1 MRYILLISL
10 FTFILSHAL
19 AQTISSEDYEKQ
31 FIFENF
37 NNSKSTSFTQERN
50 IANHISIDN
59 NNLFIVRKKN
69 DSPYLLLTKHN
80 EIGSF
85 VLKTKLRLGPTNNK
99 KASVG
104 IILKAKQNGEGA
116 IIFEINKKGEY
127 RIRSFVNNSYHTLSG
142 KEKHNGWVKNKV
154 INKVDEHN
162 IIEIRTNNNI
172 YDIYAN
178 NSFLT
183 SFTSVNNKEG
193 KCGLFI
199 NSNSKARVVYFYI
212 NTKETTEDES
222 IKTKD
227 SNLPNQILALEK
239 ENDHLKSIIKINSE
253 NIYSDEK
260 DIVNTKMTDL
270 NNRINL
276 LSKQLKIAN
285 SNNTTLQTTNTELK
299 ELLIQKEFE
308 LNGVETSEIVKQTSN
323 TTPAK
328 LKGNKIIYT
337 VQIGVYMKEQT
348 NKSTKDIDDVW
359 SNATEHGT
367 YVYYSGEFNSPLEAV
382 IHQNNLITKGY
393 NNAFVVTLR
402 K

>member
-10 FTFILSHAL
+10 FTFILPHGL
-19 AQTISSEDYEKQ
+19 AQTISKEDYGKQ

-37 NNSKSTSFTQERN
+37 NNSKSNSFTQERN
-50 IANHISIDN
+50 IETHISIDN

-69 DSPYLLLTKHN
+69 DSPYFLLTEHN

-154 INKVDEHN
+154 INKVNEHN
-162 IIEIRTNNNI
+162 ILEIRTNNNI

-239 ENDHLKSIIKINSE
+239 ENAKI
-253 NIYSDEK
+253 
-260 DIVNTKMTDL
+260 TDL

-299 ELLIQKEFE
+299 ELLIQKDFE

-323 TTPAK
+323 TTPSK

-348 NKSTKDIDDVW
+348 HKSTRNIDDVW

>member
-85 VLKTKLRLGPTNNK
+85 VLKTKLRIGPTNNK

-104 IILKAKQNGEGA
+104 IVLKAKQNGEGA
-116 IIFEINKKGEY
+116 IILEINKKGEY
-127 RIRSFVNNSYHTLSG
+127 RIRSFANNSYHTLSG

-154 INKVDEHN
+154 INKVEEHN

-227 SNLPNQILALEK
+227 SNLSNQILALEK
-239 ENDHLKSIIKINSE
+239 ENDHLKSIIKIKSE
-253 NIYSDEK
+253 NIDPDDK
-260 DIVNTKMTDL
+260 AIVNAKITDL

-323 TTPAK
+323 TTPSK

-348 NKSTKDIDDVW
+348 HKSTKNIDDVW

-367 YVYYSGEFNSPLEAV
+367 YVYYSGEFNSLLEAV

>member
-10 FTFILSHAL
+10 FTFILSHGL
-19 AQTISSEDYEKQ
+19 AQTISREDYGKQ

-37 NNSKSTSFTQERN
+37 NNSKSNSFTQERN
-50 IANHISIDN
+50 IETYISIDN

-69 DSPYLLLTKHN
+69 DSPYFLLTEHN

-104 IILKAKQNGEGA
+104 IVLKAKQNGEGA

-127 RIRSFVNNSYHTLSG
+127 RIRNFANNSYHTLSG

-154 INKVDEHN
+154 INKVNEHN
-162 IIEIRTNNNI
+162 ILEIRTNNNI

-227 SNLPNQILALEK
+227 SNLSNQILAFEK
-239 ENDHLKSIIKINSE
+239 ENAKI
-253 NIYSDEK
+253 
-260 DIVNTKMTDL
+260 TDL

-299 ELLIQKEFE
+299 ELLIQKDFE

-348 NKSTKDIDDVW
+348 HKSTKDIDDVW